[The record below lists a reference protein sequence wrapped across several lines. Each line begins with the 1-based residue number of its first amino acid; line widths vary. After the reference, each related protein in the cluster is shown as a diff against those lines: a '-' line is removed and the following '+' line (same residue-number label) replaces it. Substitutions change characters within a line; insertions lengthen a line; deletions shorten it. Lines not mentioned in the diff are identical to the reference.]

1 MMGLTVQNF
10 LSAAV
15 GISVLF
21 VLIRGFV
28 KVKENGLGSFWTDL
42 IRVVLYIL
50 MPLSIVVSILL
61 VSQGVVQSFKSYD
74 TVSLLEPITLE
85 DGTIVD
91 EAVVPLGPA
100 ASQVAIKQLGTNG
113 GGFMGTNSA
122 HPLED
127 PTPFSNIVEM
137 LSILLI
143 PAALCFTFGR
153 NVKNKKQGIAIFSA
167 MLIVLVVALGIIMV
181 NEQYGTTVL
190 SQNSNID
197 VSTVN
202 QAGGNNGSAFAGFGA
217 DTVFLNI
224 SLALVMLFVRFVP
237 MIATI
242 AIAGSLAQ
250 NKKIAATE
258 GTLATD
264 NGMFVGL
271 LIFVMLLVGALS
283 FLPALA
289 LGQIG
294 EFFEM

>member
-1 MMGLTVQNF
+1 MGLTVQNF

>member
-1 MMGLTVQNF
+1 
-10 LSAAV
+10 
-15 GISVLF
+15 
-21 VLIRGFV
+21 
-28 KVKENGLGSFWTDL
+28 
-42 IRVVLYIL
+42 
-50 MPLSIVVSILL
+50 
-61 VSQGVVQSFKSYD
+61 
-74 TVSLLEPITLE
+74 
-85 DGTIVD
+85 
-91 EAVVPLGPA
+91 
-100 ASQVAIKQLGTNG
+100 
-113 GGFMGTNSA
+113 
-122 HPLED
+122 
-127 PTPFSNIVEM
+127 
-137 LSILLI
+137 
-143 PAALCFTFGR
+143 
-153 NVKNKKQGIAIFSA
+153 
-167 MLIVLVVALGIIMV
+167 MV

-271 LIFVMLLVGALS
+271 LIFVVLLVGALS

>member
-1 MMGLTVQNF
+1 MGLTVQNF

-271 LIFVMLLVGALS
+271 LIFVVLLVGALS